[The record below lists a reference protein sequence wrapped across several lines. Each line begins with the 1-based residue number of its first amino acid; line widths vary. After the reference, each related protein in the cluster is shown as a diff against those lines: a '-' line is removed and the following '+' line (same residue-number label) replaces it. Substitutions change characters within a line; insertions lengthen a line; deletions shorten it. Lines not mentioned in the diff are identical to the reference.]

1 MIDWMA
7 PTLEWHGNG
16 RALPLLGVL
25 LVLLAAWLLNALL
38 RRALRRLCEGYELPA
53 AFLIGTRRLLA
64 IVLYATAFLVGL
76 NLLGVS
82 GAAVWSMLTGF
93 IAVGAVAFFAAWS
106 VLSNIFCTLL
116 ILVTR
121 PFRLNDHIELVE
133 SGDKRGLRGQVVDIH
148 VIYTT
153 LEEIHADGSRSV
165 LHVPNSHFFQRSIR
179 RWQGQPPV
187 LLQGG
192 DDQGPRA
199 GTPGG

>member
-1 MIDWMA
+1 MA

-153 LEEIHADGSRSV
+153 LEEIHPDGSRSV
-165 LHVPNSHFFQRSIR
+165 LHVPNSYFFQRSIR